1 MFKNCYTI
9 FISPPKAGKTKQFSI
24 SKKTFCLLIVLLFL
38 FIIGD
43 CIAILKYYESTNLKK
58 ENSHL
63 KTEKERLEKVA
74 QIVDELKKA
83 ESFIR
88 NFLGLEKSGSSMGG
102 LGLEGID
109 PNFIDASSTISLDA
123 DTTFPNKDGEHDGS
137 LTENALLL
145 KRDMQELIDELNDR
159 KSEWATRPT
168 VMPVKADEYWF
179 SSGFGWRKSPFT
191 GLREFHRGLDISARR
206 GTPIIAPA
214 DGIVITAGK
223 DLHLGRFIKIKHNDT
238 FTTLYGHLLEHKVK
252 EGQKVERGDLIGL
265 MGNTGMSTGYHL
277 HYEVRKDSV
286 SVNPRNHILNS
297 STMMAMR

>member
-1 MFKNCYTI
+1 MFKNSYTI
-9 FISPPKAGKTKQFSI
+9 FISPPKAGKTRQLSI
-24 SKKTFCLLIVLLFL
+24 RKGTFYFLLCLLFV

-43 CIAILKYYESTNLKK
+43 GIAIIKYCESTNLKE
-58 ENSHL
+58 ENAYL
-63 KTEKERLEKVA
+63 KTEKEKLEKVA

-102 LGLEGID
+102 LGGID
-109 PNFIDASSTISLDA
+109 PNFVDASSTVPLHM
-123 DTTFPNKDGEHDGS
+123 DTLSPDQDGEHEGS
-137 LTENALLL
+137 LAENALLL
-145 KRDMQELIDELNDR
+145 KRDLQEIIDELKDR
-159 KSEWATRPT
+159 KSEWDTRPT
-168 VMPVKADEYWF
+168 IMPVQSDEYWI

-191 GLREFHRGLDISARR
+191 GLREFHRGLDISSRR

-214 DGIVITAGK
+214 DGTVITAGK

-252 EGQKVERGDLIGL
+252 KGQTVERGDLIGL

-297 STMMAMR
+297 KTMMAMR